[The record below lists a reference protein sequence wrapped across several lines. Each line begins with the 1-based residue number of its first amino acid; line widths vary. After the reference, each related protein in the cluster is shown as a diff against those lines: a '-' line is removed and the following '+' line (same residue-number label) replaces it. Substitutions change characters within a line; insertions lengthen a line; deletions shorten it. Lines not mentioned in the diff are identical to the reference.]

1 MNKVLHIGPLVDEG
15 ELHMDRGVK
24 VIEKIAVALKNLRL
38 VVRLRELVVNI
49 KELHRLGVKIAAHTA
64 DTVPV
69 HFLIGNTL
77 LDRLR
82 GVRFQP
88 GKKAGLFLR
97 PGRRGSFT
105 SLPFLLRR
113 GSFLPALRFFADVFP
128 APPAVW
134 FLAICDTSF
143 LDMDL

>member
-1 MNKVLHIGPLVDEG
+1 MKLPFEHIPVFFADSVIFVTADRNINTAGEILHIGPLVDKG
-15 ELHMDRGVK
+15 ELHMDRSVK
-24 VIEKIAVALKNLRL
+24 IIEEIAVTLKNLRFIICL
-38 VVRLRELVVNI
+38 CKLVVNVE
-49 KELHRLGVKIAAHTA
+49 ELHRLGVIIAAHTA

-97 PGRRGSFT
+97 PGRGLSDKSDF
-105 SLPFLLRR
+105 
-113 GSFLPALRFFADVFP
+113 
-128 APPAVW
+128 
-134 FLAICDTSF
+134 
-143 LDMDL
+143 

>member
-1 MNKVLHIGPLVDEG
+1 MLRTKSCILGPLVDES

-24 VIEKIAVALKNLRL
+24 VIEKIAVALKNLRF

-49 KELHRLGVKIAAHTA
+49 KELYRLGVKIAAHTA

-88 GKKAGLFLR
+88 GKKAGPFLR

-105 SLPFLLRR
+105 SCLSCFGAGLFCLLYVSLQTFFLRLLLFGFWQSVIPPF
-113 GSFLPALRFFADVFP
+113 
-128 APPAVW
+128 W
-134 FLAICDTSF
+134 I
-143 LDMDL
+143 